1 VVLGAFFAGLPVYSG
16 YVAQSKTGNA
26 LGYPL
31 TGGSFMQVV
40 DSDAGPPRRR
50 RRGIPAY
57 HGCSGGRSGM
67 QFIESSIIGLRS
79 AVTTFTRPATPLRF
93 ILFPMV
99 HVGEQQFYDEVAARA
114 RLCQVIVAEGTPSQ
128 FVPAQEWMAQQRW
141 GPFVDQVAALRLES
155 LGVPVC
161 WEATPDHRPK
171 NETGIRP
178 NARTGKRDG
187 YRSGNRPKSPAEDLI
202 SRVTDVVGAATLGL
216 ARKFIDPRIL
226 DSVDQAETYDESA
239 GNLTGGWFDRNFE
252 YNVRTVRDARLTG
265 RLDEIHRDRAV
276 EPVNAGVVFG
286 AAHMPAVAAHLCGK
300 LGYIAAS
307 SEWLTVAH
315 GKS

>member
-1 VVLGAFFAGLPVYSG
+1 
-16 YVAQSKTGNA
+16 
-26 LGYPL
+26 
-31 TGGSFMQVV
+31 
-40 DSDAGPPRRR
+40 
-50 RRGIPAY
+50 
-57 HGCSGGRSGM
+57 
-67 QFIESSIIGLRS
+67 
-79 AVTTFTRPATPLRF
+79 
-93 ILFPMV
+93 MV

-114 RLCQVIVAEGTPSQ
+114 RLCQVIVAEGTPSE
-128 FVPAQEWMAQQRW
+128 FVPAQEWMAQQRR

-171 NETGIRP
+171 SDPGIRR
-178 NARTGKRDG
+178 NTRTGKRDG
-187 YRSGNRPKSPAEDLI
+187 YRSGNQPKSPAEDLI
-202 SRVTDVVGAATLGL
+202 SRLTDVVGAATLGL

-226 DSVDQAETYDESA
+226 DSVDQAEAYDESA
-239 GNLTGGWFDRNFE
+239 GNLTGGWLDRNFE
-252 YNVRTVRDARLTG
+252 YNVMTVRDARLTR
-265 RLDEIHRDRAV
+265 RLDEIHRDRAA
-276 EPVNAGVVFG
+276 EPVSAGVVFG

>member
-1 VVLGAFFAGLPVYSG
+1 
-16 YVAQSKTGNA
+16 
-26 LGYPL
+26 
-31 TGGSFMQVV
+31 M
-40 DSDAGPPRRR
+40 
-50 RRGIPAY
+50 
-57 HGCSGGRSGM
+57 
-67 QFIESSIIGLRS
+67 
-79 AVTTFTRPATPLRF
+79 
-93 ILFPMV
+93 
-99 HVGEQQFYDEVAARA
+99 
-114 RLCQVIVAEGTPSQ
+114 
-128 FVPAQEWMAQQRW
+128 
-141 GPFVDQVAALRLES
+141 
-155 LGVPVC
+155 
-161 WEATPDHRPK
+161 
-171 NETGIRP
+171 
-178 NARTGKRDG
+178 
-187 YRSGNRPKSPAEDLI
+187 

-265 RLDEIHRDRAV
+265 RLDEIHRDRAA
-276 EPVNAGVVFG
+276 EPISAGVIFG